1 MLSVRLR
8 KQESEARALSEFF
21 LRLGLARAADR
32 CIVAHDKERR
42 MYSPTGT
49 IHEPGSAMPPDHV
62 ESAPATARAEA
73 KAHWQRRLLPTMI
86 GTLILA
92 TIAFLAL
99 SLFDTYTVRRGILAA
114 PKVELGPVLG
124 GVNCNAPAMSGTD
137 RGNCVQWKIRVLL
150 EQQTINRRYHQA
162 NVALLVR
169 VSVKYLGFLTGML
182 MSLVGAVFVLGR
194 LTESTSKLAAEGAFG
209 KFTIATVSPG
219 LILAFLG
226 TILMIATLYVN
237 PPTDVNDG
245 NVYLLPPAAAVAPST
260 TPDGR

>member
-1 MLSVRLR
+1 MLQRHTLH
-8 KQESEARALSEFF
+8 ESGDAVPADH
-21 LRLGLARAADR
+21 GDVAA
-32 CIVAHDKERR
+32 A
-42 MYSPTGT
+42 
-49 IHEPGSAMPPDHV
+49 SAQ
-62 ESAPATARAEA
+62 T
-73 KAHWQRRLLPTMI
+73 KAQWRWQRRLLPTMI

-114 PKVELGPVLG
+114 PTVDLRQVLD
-124 GVNCNAPAMSGTD
+124 GVNCSAPNMSGVD
-137 RGNCVQWKIRVLL
+137 RGNCVQWKIRVML

-194 LTESTSKLAAEGAFG
+194 LTEATSTLAAEGAFG

-219 LILAFLG
+219 LIMAFLG

-237 PPTDVNDG
+237 PPTDVTDG
-245 NVYLLPPAAAVAPST
+245 NVYLLPPAAAAAPAPATS
-260 TPDGR
+260 PDGR